1 MKRML
6 INATQ
11 PEELRVAIV
20 DGQKLFNLDIE
31 TPAREQKK
39 ANIYKGKI
47 TRIEPSL
54 EAAFVDYGSERH
66 GFLPMKEIARTYFSE
81 AAQQQSGRVNIK
93 DALKEGQEIVVQIEK
108 EERGNKGAALTTFVS
123 LAGRYLVLMPS
134 NPRAGGVSRRIEG
147 QDRTDLREA
156 MSQLNIPEDMG
167 LIVRT
172 AGVGKNAEELQWD
185 LDYLTQL
192 WSAIETSANEKPA
205 SFLIYQESDVIIR
218 SIRDYLRADIG
229 EIVIDDPGMFE
240 KAQQFVQQVM
250 PHNLKKLRPYQEE
263 VPLFTRYQIES
274 QIETAFAREVQLPS
288 GGAIV
293 IDPTEA
299 LTSIDINSA
308 RATKGS
314 DIEETALNTNLEAAD
329 EIARQLRLRDLGGLF
344 VIDFIDMTPTRNQR
358 EVETRLKEA
367 LKQDRARVQVGRIS
381 RFGLLEMSRQRLR
394 PSLGEASLQICP
406 RCAGQ
411 GSIRGAE
418 SLSLSILRIVE
429 EGAMKDGTSR
439 IVAQLPVEVAT
450 FLLNEKRQSIVDIE
464 KRHAVEILLVPNPHM
479 ERPNYNI
486 ERIRVQDVDKDQETG
501 ASYELVERPDNAL
514 DVQLGERIRGEEPTV
529 KQISPTTP
537 VPSPSRPP
545 PEQENILVQP
555 PKGLLKRMFNSLFSG
570 HQEVEVTPPTQP
582 AATSQETTAKTDLDR
597 GESRERQPS
606 RRGQGR
612 SQQDQRKRSPAGGR
626 GRSSGQRNRPEKQE
640 ERGGK
645 AVSTEQPKPVAPE
658 ETPQSSTQAE
668 SGKNVES
675 TGRRSGSR
683 RGRRGGTRR
692 SGRRTGSAQAQAEQN
707 NDGGTRQANKN
718 DDSPNNAGQ
727 PQNKQGQAPA
737 TETTVSEQKAKPSR
751 RRRGSRKPRSEGN
764 SDSGQQNTA
773 DAPTQAT
780 NTIPEAEV
788 KPSRPVESAASA
800 AQANPG
806 GDSPGK
812 TAVSTPVANVNGDSR
827 VKTATSVP
835 VEKTGGD
842 SQVKTATPAPAAK
855 TGGDSQVKT
864 ATPAPVIK
872 PGGDSQVKAATPA
885 PVVKTGSDSQVKAAT
900 PAPVVKT
907 GSDTQVKTVTPAP
920 VANAVSDSPVKTAP
934 ASAQDKPQVP
944 AHTPNQAP
952 PEVRQGKTTGWT
964 YHESEQTGATKPKQ
978 ENPGQ
983 ASPAPEL
990 DKPPTD

>member
-47 TRIEPSL
+47 TRVEPSL
-54 EAAFVDYGSERH
+54 EAAFIDYGSERH
-66 GFLPMKEIARTYFSE
+66 GFLPMKEIARSYFSE

-192 WSAIETSANEKPA
+192 WSAIETSAREKSAP
-205 SFLIYQESDVIIR
+205 FLIYQESDVIIR

-250 PHNLKKLRPYQEE
+250 PHNLKKLRTYQEE

-274 QIETAFAREVQLPS
+274 QIETVFAREVQLPS

-293 IDPTEA
+293 IDPSEA

-308 RATKGS
+308 RATKGA

-406 RCAGQ
+406 RCSGQ

-429 EGAMKDGTSR
+429 EAAMKDSTNR

-464 KRHAVEILLVPNPHM
+464 RRQGVDIVLVPNPHI
-479 ERPNYNI
+479 ERPNYTI
-486 ERIRVQDVDKDQETG
+486 ERIRTQDIDKDQE
-501 ASYELVERPDNAL
+501 ASSSYELVDRPEQKL
-514 DVQLGERIRGEEPTV
+514 DVQIGERVRGEEPAV
-529 KQISPTTP
+529 KQIAPSTP
-537 VPSPSRPP
+537 MPSRPK
-545 PEQENILVQP
+545 QEEAIPAAQP

-570 HQEVEVTPPTQP
+570 SPESET
-582 AATSQETTAKTDLDR
+582 ATSQPATPVETTVATDNTGASRSRRPPRRNQARSQQEQRKRPSGGGGRGSSTGQRNAPARQDDR
-597 GESRERQPS
+597 GEKTVAAERPKADASEEKPQTPS
-606 RRGQGR
+606 STG
-612 SQQDQRKRSPAGGR
+612 
-626 GRSSGQRNRPEKQE
+626 
-640 ERGGK
+640 GGK
-645 AVSTEQPKPVAPE
+645 DTE
-658 ETPQSSTQAE
+658 T
-668 SGKNVES
+668 

-683 RGRRGGTRR
+683 RGRRGGARR
-692 SGRRTGSAQAQAEQN
+692 SGRRSGNEQQQEQSAGNASQQAATSTNPPDQSMPASADTQA
-707 NDGGTRQANKN
+707 GNKKPGAK
-718 DDSPNNAGQ
+718 D
-727 PQNKQGQAPA
+727 APA
-737 TETTVSEQKAKPSR
+737 GEQKTKPSR
-751 RRRGSRKPRSEGN
+751 RRRGGGRKPRGEGGQE
-764 SDSGQQNTA
+764 SGQQKPI
-773 DAPTQAT
+773 DAPKQQPNTETTEATDKPSQAAKPVAAKSDEEKKPSQAPNPVSSKPESVESPSQPPKPVT
-780 NTIPEAEV
+780 NKPETPEKSNLSAKPETTEKPGQSAKPEKPSQSSKPATSKAKDIEKPRKESDSVASSTPANTGGETSEKTTTEARKKPKPPAPPKEAPKQTAPEA
-788 KPSRPVESAASA
+788 
-800 AQANPG
+800 
-806 GDSPGK
+806 
-812 TAVSTPVANVNGDSR
+812 
-827 VKTATSVP
+827 
-835 VEKTGGD
+835 
-842 SQVKTATPAPAAK
+842 SQ
-855 TGGDSQVKT
+855 
-864 ATPAPVIK
+864 
-872 PGGDSQVKAATPA
+872 
-885 PVVKTGSDSQVKAAT
+885 
-900 PAPVVKT
+900 
-907 GSDTQVKTVTPAP
+907 
-920 VANAVSDSPVKTAP
+920 
-934 ASAQDKPQVP
+934 
-944 AHTPNQAP
+944 
-952 PEVRQGKTTGWT
+952 EKTTGWT
-964 YHESEQTGATKPKQ
+964 YHETEQSDAPTPKPKS
-978 ENPGQ
+978 EKKSESNKKVG
-983 ASPAPEL
+983 
-990 DKPPTD
+990 KP